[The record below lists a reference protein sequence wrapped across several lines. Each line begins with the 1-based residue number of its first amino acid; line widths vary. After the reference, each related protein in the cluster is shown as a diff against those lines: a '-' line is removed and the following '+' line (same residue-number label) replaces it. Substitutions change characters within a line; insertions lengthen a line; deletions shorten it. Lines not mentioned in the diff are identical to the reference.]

1 MISSLLVL
9 SVIDE
14 SKMFYNLN
22 SGSSLFDLNQE
33 EIWKSL
39 KMTKK
44 KVQYTDEVSM
54 SQNFFTLVIYKCS

>member
-9 SVIDE
+9 SVSDE

-22 SGSSLFDLNQE
+22 SGSILFDLNQE

-44 KVQYTDEVSM
+44 KVQYTDEVSV
-54 SQNFFTLVIYKCS
+54 SQNFLRS